1 MDEEQLQKILEGK
14 GGKSEGGPKKKAKKR
29 SIEEIEAAKPK
40 MSPDELEAAHKKFMY
55 IMFGLFAVVL
65 ITMILFNQHFDFMGD
80 GGI

>member
-1 MDEEQLQKILEGK
+1 MDEEQLQQILDGKSGK
-14 GGKSEGGPKKKAKKR
+14 GEGGQKKKARKR

-65 ITMILFNQHFDFMGD
+65 IVMIMFNQHFDFMSD